1 MAYGDRHLQRTS
13 MRGPAAGGYANI
25 TCYVPTNA
33 DTFKFKMPFAG
44 RLQEISR
51 FARTSTAGTVTVA
64 NGTTA
69 VTWLSAA
76 SLTADTVNVTSA
88 DTLTAAGSRE
98 CAKGDQINVT
108 GGGTFANG
116 NVVLTFWCKDHV
128 AAANAT
134 PTVTD
139 EAFD

>member
-1 MAYGDRHLQRTS
+1 VAYLDRHLQRTS
-13 MRGPAAGGYANI
+13 ERGPSAGSYDTIVA
-25 TCYVPTNA
+25 YLPTNA
-33 DTFKFKMPFAG
+33 STFKFKMPYAG

-51 FARTSTAGTVTVA
+51 FARTSTAGTLTVA

-88 DTLTAAGSRE
+88 DTLTTAGSRE
-98 CAKGDQINVT
+98 CAKGDQINIT
-108 GGGTFANG
+108 GGGTSADVA
-116 NVVLTFWCKDHV
+116 VVLTFWVKDHV